1 MPSHCL
7 KLLLLSATIGLVA
20 THAAR
25 ADCESDLLQLE
36 AAYKT
41 PNLSAAAT
49 AALDAAK
56 TTAVAAL
63 KKDDDAKCHVAV
75 TESLA
80 KAGITAAAAPSGAA
94 AALPGANALGDL
106 TAYKAIAQDTLKIV
120 NTSDLKAA
128 RARIK
133 DLEVAWDNAE
143 AEMRPRDE
151 TSWETFDVAIDEAL
165 AALRTPNADKAE
177 CAKTLEAL
185 IAAFDKA
192 AKKS

>member
-1 MPSHCL
+1 MNTHL
-7 KLLLLSATIGLVA
+7 VKIILLSATIGMAA
-20 THAAR
+20 TTVAR

-63 KKDDDAKCHVAV
+63 KKDDDAKCHATV
-75 TESLA
+75 TESLV
-80 KAGITAAAAPSGAA
+80 KAGVKAAA
-94 AALPGANALGDL
+94 ANALGDL
-106 TAYKAIAQDTLKIV
+106 SAYKAIVQDTLKIV
-120 NTSDLKAA
+120 NSGDLKAA
-128 RARIK
+128 RTRIK
-133 DLEVAWDNAE
+133 VLETAWDSAE
-143 AEMRPRDE
+143 ADMRPRNE

-177 CAKTLEAL
+177 SAKALEAL
-185 IAAFDKA
+185 ITAFENA
-192 AKKS
+192 AKTS

>member
-1 MPSHCL
+1 MNTHL
-7 KLLLLSATIGLVA
+7 VKIILLSATIGMAA
-20 THAAR
+20 TTVAR

-63 KKDDDAKCHVAV
+63 KKDDDAKCHATV
-75 TESLA
+75 TESLV
-80 KAGITAAAAPSGAA
+80 KAGVKAAAAPSGAA
-94 AALPGANALGDL
+94 AALPAANALGDL
-106 TAYKAIAQDTLKIV
+106 SAYKAIVQDTLKIV
-120 NTSDLKAA
+120 NSGDLKAA
-128 RARIK
+128 RTRIK
-133 DLEVAWDNAE
+133 VLETAWDSAE
-143 AEMRPRDE
+143 ADMRPRNE

-177 CAKTLEAL
+177 SAKALEAL
-185 IAAFDKA
+185 ITAFENA